1 MENWKA
7 IYSCVFQ
14 RQLTE
19 VSRRCWEL
27 SQQDED
33 HSLFTLYYIVLWTFL
48 FILSL
53 ALDFVWNG
61 FNKSNLAEGRPCKL
75 QIENDIVKTL
85 QFSHNNNNF
94 SGRIGLSGN
103 WSIIC
108 YKMRLNLKC
117 LVWLLVSRSMIRG
130 VVLTR
135 AEQAGDKHF
144 LCKSN
149 DNAAPDSLSVCP
161 SLPCYPPLTIT
172 LCKNNNLANLVFQ
185 HPTVRQKVV
194 TLLRQD
200 RFSHNENP
208 SWKYF

>member
-1 MENWKA
+1 MENWKT

-108 YKMRLNLKC
+108 NKMRLNLKC
-117 LVWLLVSRSMIRG
+117 LVWLLVSRSIIRG
-130 VVLTR
+130 VVLTS
-135 AEQAGDKHF
+135 ADQE
-144 LCKSN
+144 
-149 DNAAPDSLSVCP
+149 
-161 SLPCYPPLTIT
+161 TW
-172 LCKNNNLANLVFQ
+172 
-185 HPTVRQKVV
+185 RQ
-194 TLLRQD
+194 T
-200 RFSHNENP
+200 F
-208 SWKYF
+208 FM

>member
-1 MENWKA
+1 
-7 IYSCVFQ
+7 
-14 RQLTE
+14 
-19 VSRRCWEL
+19 
-27 SQQDED
+27 
-33 HSLFTLYYIVLWTFL
+33 
-48 FILSL
+48 
-53 ALDFVWNG
+53 
-61 FNKSNLAEGRPCKL
+61 
-75 QIENDIVKTL
+75 
-85 QFSHNNNNF
+85 
-94 SGRIGLSGN
+94 
-103 WSIIC
+103 
-108 YKMRLNLKC
+108 MRLNLKC

-130 VVLTR
+130 VVLAR

-161 SLPCYPPLTIT
+161 SLPCHPPLTIT

-208 SWKYF
+208 SWKYFQFWQFRSNKILFSETNRKQNPLEVKTTFSFPFLQLSAKYIFLCSVKELLYDTRYLNISWQRAMHKCFFQRLE